1 MVFVT
6 VLECLRCHSR
16 PDTRTPSKKRQK
28 KVCRGLFEKDKKLF
42 SFLIAVQV
50 MRLELATI
58 SDDEWAFFLTK
69 GQFIDE
75 DNLPANPL
83 PDLLSNGVMSALVN
97 LQQLPGFSG
106 IMDSLS
112 ADADLWTA
120 WCSDDNPQVR
130 DCTLP

>member
-1 MVFVT
+1 
-6 VLECLRCHSR
+6 
-16 PDTRTPSKKRQK
+16 
-28 KVCRGLFEKDKKLF
+28 
-42 SFLIAVQV
+42 

-83 PDLLSNGVMSALVN
+83 PALLSNGVMSALVN

-130 DCTLP
+130 DCLETQDRPHDYREDFQHCSSASLD